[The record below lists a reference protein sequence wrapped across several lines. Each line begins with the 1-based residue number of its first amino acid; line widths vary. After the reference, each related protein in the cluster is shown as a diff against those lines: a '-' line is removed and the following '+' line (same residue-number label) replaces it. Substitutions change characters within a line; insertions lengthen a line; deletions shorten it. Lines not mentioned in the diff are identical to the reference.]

1 MSRKGRE
8 GRRARKRNNSGGE
21 NQAFVQSERAAIQKR
36 ILRFH
41 ATSPFCQGRVD
52 CMFGMGMGPNRE
64 VEDDSDTAQGD
75 GTQLER
81 QSRIGLVKPSKVDQ
95 HQF

>member
-64 VEDDSDTAQGD
+64 AEAT
-75 GTQLER
+75 
-81 QSRIGLVKPSKVDQ
+81 RIPRKEMGRNWRDNQGLVW
-95 HQF
+95 

>member
-1 MSRKGRE
+1 MSRKGR

-21 NQAFVQSERAAIQKR
+21 NQALVQSGRAASDKR

-41 ATSPFCQGRVD
+41 ATSLCCRGCVD
-52 CMFGMGMGPNRE
+52 CMFGMGMGTNRE
-64 VEDDSDTAQGD
+64 EEDDADTALGE

-95 HQF
+95 PQC